1 MVLIIPSIEHPDSNI
16 YVITEWARS
25 FSLRITSTL
34 TKEIKI
40 GNLNHIELA

>member
-1 MVLIIPSIEHPDSNI
+1 MVLIIPLNTQILIFMLLLSGQDP
-16 YVITEWARS
+16 